1 MSNVSY
7 CHNIQTRCENETKKV
22 PQVILIIHIKAEWK
36 KYFFLSWF
44 KIWYWMSKT
53 SFPTVGKVFAKKKL
67 KKILMEALKERKWK
81 TFQWALI
88 FEIVGSHNE
97 YEKTKLYTTLN
108 FFCIQIMRVPC
119 FTFFPSNFFSVPF
132 LHSTQ
137 LLLRKVVKLEKEIVA
152 KIKRKKTC
160 SYSCFEYWILLF
172 SVDKWIKGLFGNNLL
187 GFVRNEN
194 TKKDKLKSE

>member
-1 MSNVSY
+1 MIQNLILNEQDKFSNCRESF
-7 CHNIQTRCENETKKV
+7 RKE
-22 PQVILIIHIKAEWK
+22 
-36 KYFFLSWF
+36 
-44 KIWYWMSKT
+44 KIE
-53 SFPTVGKVFAKKKL
+53 
-67 KKILMEALKERKWK
+67 KILMEALKERKWK
-81 TFQWALI
+81 TFQWDLI

-97 YEKTKLYTTLN
+97 YEKTKLYTTLI
-108 FFCIQIMRVPC
+108 FF
-119 FTFFPSNFFSVPF
+119 FYSNHARSLLHIFSFEFFSVPF

-172 SVDKWIKGLFGNNLL
+172 FVDKWIKGLFGNNLL